1 MGACVHGPLSVLGS
15 GLAWTHT
22 GPVHAASVSLQAHV
36 CNHVLRVED
45 TGSTVLS
52 IPSGPCSLSTSSSV
66 QFRVLRG
73 SVDIPLRTKC
83 RQVSRSLHTVHSNP
97 LGYPVSLHKLLL
109 LPLGLIPI

>member
-1 MGACVHGPLSVLGS
+1 MHVPLSVLGS
-15 GLAWTHT
+15 SLAWTHT

-36 CNHVLRVED
+36 CNDLLCMED
-45 TGSTVLS
+45 TGYTVLS
-52 IPSGPCSLSTSSSV
+52 IPSDSCSLSTSSSV

-97 LGYPVSLHKLLL
+97 LGYPVS
-109 LPLGLIPI
+109 IT